1 MVFIILSIERGVSL
15 KRLLKYVMKYKLRV
29 IIPALTMLIA
39 MIADMFNPY
48 ISKIIVDRV
57 IEKKEYSL
65 LSLLL
70 LAILGITVLRAV
82 FGYIKE
88 YVADDLASKVSEDL
102 KKDLYNHVQSL
113 PYSYFDDMNTGE
125 LMARIGEDIDNI
137 WKTVSFGFRLL
148 LENAAYFIIAT
159 SILFYLNWKLAL
171 VTTLVVL
178 PIAFIALKLEK
189 EIGLTYGKISD
200 QTATIN
206 TAAQENISGVR
217 LVKAFAR
224 EKYEISK
231 LLKLN
236 NVNYD
241 LNIEQASI
249 VAKYFPLIEFLTNI
263 SIVAILCLGGYL
275 VVKEDMSLGTLVA
288 FIMYSGMLVWPM
300 RMLGWL
306 TNMLAQNKA
315 SAKKIFAIMDI
326 VPAIKD
332 NEDSI
337 QLNEIKGEIKF
348 NNVDFS
354 YGEENILKNINLEV
368 KAGETIALMGTTGS
382 GKTSL
387 INLIG
392 RYYDVSKGDISVDG
406 HNIKNIKLNSIR
418 SKMAVVSQDTFL
430 FSDTVEENIK
440 MGKYDG
446 TLEDIKKACECAC
459 ALNFIEEL
467 PDGFQT
473 VVGERGI
480 GLSGGQKQRISI
492 ARALIRQA
500 SILILDDATSAL
512 DMETEYN
519 LLRNLNTREEKPTT
533 FIIAHRISAVKNAD
547 KILFLEDGEIV
558 EKGTHEELLQLKG
571 LYYEV
576 YLEQFKDFNEDDREV
591 I

>member
-189 EIGLTYGKISD
+189 EIGVTYGKISD

-224 EKYEISK
+224 EKHEISK

-275 VVKEDMSLGTLVA
+275 VVKEGMSLGTLVA

-332 NEDSI
+332 NDDSI
-337 QLNEIKGEIKF
+337 KLNEIKGEIKF

-446 TLEDIKKACECAC
+446 TLEDIKNACKCAC

-492 ARALIRQA
+492 ARALIRKA

-512 DMETEYN
+512 DMETEYD

-547 KILFLEDGEIV
+547 KILFIENGKIV
-558 EKGTHEELLQLKG
+558 EKGTHEELIQLKG